1 MLPSSGKICSF
12 VWTRVLIQLC
22 IFCGLYFDCIQI
34 QSFSGHFNFLHLS
47 TLPRSDFPGSQGA
60 KQRYR
65 LVLFRWVRAKFLVFY
80 VFFYGV
86 CKPCNEPETSGDWT
100 HKYHKAA
107 LLLITLSLYWTFLY
121 LLYLLS
127 LYIGIFSVIC
137 LFWENATTHT
147 TETQIVRA
155 KMRSPEAIFC
165 RGNKSSSRSLSR
177 FCDRKHKK
185 STARASRS
193 WKKIEL
199 EL

>member
-22 IFCGLYFDCIQI
+22 IFCGLYFDCVQI
-34 QSFSGHFNFLHLS
+34 QSFSGHFIFLHLS

-60 KQRYR
+60 KKRYR

-127 LYIGIFSVIC
+127 LYVGIFSVIC
-137 LFWENATTHT
+137 LFWHT
-147 TETQIVRA
+147 LRERDRDA
-155 KMRSPEAIFC
+155 
-165 RGNKSSSRSLSR
+165 NSSLQNEVTWCDFLQGKQVELLLSLSLLR
-177 FCDRKHKK
+177 QK
-185 STARASRS
+185 T
-193 WKKIEL
+193 
-199 EL
+199 

>member
-12 VWTRVLIQLC
+12 VWSRVLIQLC

-34 QSFSGHFNFLHLS
+34 QIFSGHFIFLHLS

-60 KQRYR
+60 KKRYR

-80 VFFYGV
+80 LFFYGV

-127 LYIGIFSVIC
+127 LYIGNFSVIC
-137 LFWENATTHT
+137 LFWHT
-147 TETQIVRA
+147 LRERDNTRDRDANSSRQNEVTWCNFLQGKQVELSLSLSLLPQKKRA
-155 KMRSPEAIFC
+155 REK
-165 RGNKSSSRSLSR
+165 KLSSSCRQV
-177 FCDRKHKK
+177 
-185 STARASRS
+185 
-193 WKKIEL
+193 
-199 EL
+199 